1 MTAWGRRLV
10 LAQGADALT
19 FGAAVLVGLPVPAGK
34 QNPVVLAIYAAAGA
48 LGVCACKFG
57 GAVLVARGHTRSTH
71 GTWRPL
77 VALLVTATAAGLVGA
92 GFNLASTLWWLVQ

>member
-10 LAQGADALT
+10 LAQGADALS
-19 FGAAVLVGLPVPAGK
+19 FAGAALVGLPIGAGE
-34 QNPVVLAIYAAAGA
+34 QNHLVLAIYAAAGA
-48 LGVCACKFG
+48 LGVCACKLG
-57 GAVLVARGHTRSTH
+57 GAVLIARGHTRSAH

-77 VALLVTATAAGLVGA
+77 VALLVVATAAGLVGA